1 MEYLNTEEIQVL
13 NGESFN
19 GTIEIDIKEVDTTTV
34 YTPENTTTIT
44 NQTAKKAFEVKNVS
58 SKVSTKYNVKLE
70 GLVNHYANLRYR
82 LEKNGVLVKE
92 DTMPT
97 DGELPYLVVNQQLQA
112 GASDRYKL
120 TLLNAGAE
128 EFSARIVI
136 DNYDV
141 DTTGPT
147 STLTYKEKTSNSV
160 TFTGTCSD
168 EDSQITN
175 YYFYKDNTLVSTQ
188 ATDASEVE
196 YKYEGV
202 SEGEHTFKLTCENY
216 FGMKSSASQT
226 ASPNALVMPQIATEE
241 GYKTSKTV
249 TLTYSGEGD
258 YLFKMAEGSATS
270 NENVKTCE
278 VDETTWE
285 YSCSDATSTT
295 DISTQTWYKTEG
307 NITLTYTAN
316 GKIQG
321 LTIDGVNHKLTEE
334 TNVNGIDTTGP
345 SANLTVSSHTSNTT
359 TVSVTSADNES
370 GITKYEFYL
379 DNTLTET
386 KNISDTE
393 VSYTYEGITSG
404 SHTYKV
410 VTTNGSGMTTDASQT
425 YTTEELS
432 MPTYSFDSGWA
443 QSKEVYV
450 DYHDSE
456 GMHLYKVT
464 GEVTSDK
471 DAVSCVEESESVYT
485 CTRAFVAAGNRLS
498 ENTWYKTEGNTTL
511 TFNSNGS
518 VIAKTA
524 DGINTKSGSSQTTTK
539 IDRTSPTIAISSGN
553 YTSGEWTTTDV
564 TVTITSTDT
573 ISGVD
578 HYEMKIGDGDWETIA
593 SNIKTF
599 DSDINTTVKFR
610 TLDKALNTS
619 EEKEIE
625 IKIDKTDP
633 TVTFG
638 TNGNSTYAKSQSTTV
653 TITDANLDTNS
664 LKYKWTQSATA
675 PEENEFSDTFT
686 NGDTITKDGVTGNN
700 WYLWIIAKDEVGN
713 IVIEKTNAFYLDN
726 QAPICAITGNPT
738 SFQMTSATLVPNV
751 SDSNEGTVYY
761 SWDNENN
768 YSTTKTNKTAS
779 ANGTYTL
786 YVKDGLNNA
795 TNCSVTVSKID
806 TTAPDV
812 DIETKS
818 KTSNSVTV
826 TGSCSDTESDITS
839 YAFYADGVLD
849 QTYNIN
855 DATKDHT
862 YSGLTSGNH
871 TLKLVCT
878 NGATNTAEKSI
889 IAAPSNLITPEYSV
903 TSGYA
908 QSKTTTIDF
917 QSSEGTYLFKSTALT
932 TSNVDVY
939 ECSEVSSVE
948 YTCSET
954 AASSITSGT
963 WYKVTS
969 NPTLTFTSNGTIVAK
984 VADEVNEKPGS
995 SLTITGIDRTAPSIP
1010 TITNPSNGEWTNQNI
1025 NLTLS
1030 ATDTAGSN
1038 ESASGVAGFQLKYST
1053 TNNEWGTS
1061 INVVATNGSATDTW
1075 GVERNETVYYRAVDE
1090 VGNVGPEVS
1099 TDIKIDKTAP
1109 QIIAPTGD
1117 SAYAKTKSVTVTL
1130 KDTASGLK
1138 TGNSVQYAWSTS
1150 NTTAPTS
1157 WTNATLSSY
1166 SNGTTSDVT
1175 FTATGSDLTGDYYLW
1190 IHPVTLKDI
1199 AENATTTNVVSTDTY
1214 KFDNQAPT
1222 GCSISG
1228 NPTNWVTSATLTPAT
1243 VTDAHN
1249 GTVYYSW
1256 DNENNYS
1263 ATKSN
1268 KTVNANGTYTL
1279 YVKDGL
1285 GNSTSCNVSV
1295 SKIDTTAPSITLG
1308 SNSDSTYAK
1317 TKSVTVTIKDTQ
1329 SGLKSGNSVQYAWS
1343 TSNTTAPTSWTNA
1356 TLSSYSAG
1364 TTGNVTFT
1372 ATGSGLT
1379 GSYYLWVHPVTL
1391 KDTIENATTANVV
1404 STGTFKFDNKAP
1416 INCSIGGNPTSWQ
1429 SSNATLTIGTAT
1441 DEHNGTVYYSWNNES
1456 NYSTTKPANQTISS
1470 NGTYTLYVKDGLD
1483 NKTSCSVTVDKL
1495 DKSGPSITLGSNS
1508 DSTYAKTKSVTV
1520 TIKDTQSGLKS
1531 GNSVQYAWSTSN
1543 TTAPTS
1549 WTNATLSSYSAGTT
1563 GNVTFTATGSGL
1575 TGSYYLWVHPVTLK
1589 DTIENATT
1597 ANVVST
1603 GTFKFDNTA
1612 PKNCSLTVSNTGTVT
1627 NRNLT
1632 IGTATDEHHGSVN
1645 YQLKK
1650 GTSEL
1655 VAYSTSKPGN
1665 GTYNVTE
1672 NATYTLYCKDDLGNE
1687 TSSSATVTGIDRD
1700 NPSTCTISLDNPG
1713 NGSMRVNFS
1722 GSDPTSSISKYVVYY
1737 GTASNSMTSTKEVAS
1752 TSSNTTISN
1761 LTNGTTYYF
1770 KVRCYDDTG
1779 VNYKDSSVVSKS
1791 TNIYR
1796 YYSSST
1802 SQTINSTST
1811 SRTLT
1816 TYSSKTTSS
1825 TYYTNYRLAYDKAV
1839 QYYYTGAD
1847 WGVQNRTI
1855 TEASNSKVTVTS
1867 IYLYTS
1873 ANISR
1878 TLYSTIWYGKG
1889 YTSLE
1894 TTTST
1899 SVFGPTYL
1907 ANNTAPT
1914 TSRYN
1919 YILPG
1924 GNPYS
1929 SEYTEDTSFY
1939 TFDTYKSIYTRSYLY
1954 SNYFRSYNYGWRF
1967 NHDSWSYVLEFTSS
1981 NNNYSYSKYAITRH
1995 AELGSGYNAAS
2006 ALYTINGDTVNGLAI
2021 KKDVWSNFNSTYMT
2035 YYSSYKTYY
2044 RTDTTTFYTTKNDK
2058 NTSVAGRAYFST
2070 RYALE

>member
-1 MEYLNTEEIQVL
+1 MNKNTKTKPKALNTTTKNKIDRKETISKAKKGLTIITIITVVLLVSVITGISYAFFRGPSSETSKTQTSIRSKKLGLIFADKKEVDVEMYPGKKETKTFDVKSNSDTSMTYNIKIVNITNTYNEDVVYTLYRDNTKVAGPARLPKNALEHYIFTGLTIEPGVTHSYTLEMEYLNTEEIQVL

-1075 GVERNETVYYRAVDE
+1075 GAERNETVYYRAVDE

-1117 SAYAKTKSVTVTL
+1117 SAYAKTKSVTVTI
-1130 KDTASGLK
+1130 KDTRSGLK
-1138 TGNSVQYAWSTS
+1138 TGNEVQYTWSTS
-1150 NTTAPTS
+1150 NTTAPTT

-1295 SKIDTTAPSITLG
+1295 SKIDTTA
-1308 SNSDSTYAK
+1308 
-1317 TKSVTVTIKDTQ
+1317 
-1329 SGLKSGNSVQYAWS
+1329 
-1343 TSNTTAPTSWTNA
+1343 
-1356 TLSSYSAG
+1356 
-1364 TTGNVTFT
+1364 
-1372 ATGSGLT
+1372 
-1379 GSYYLWVHPVTL
+1379 
-1391 KDTIENATTANVV
+1391 
-1404 STGTFKFDNKAP
+1404 
-1416 INCSIGGNPTSWQ
+1416 
-1429 SSNATLTIGTAT
+1429 
-1441 DEHNGTVYYSWNNES
+1441 
-1456 NYSTTKPANQTISS
+1456 
-1470 NGTYTLYVKDGLD
+1470 
-1483 NKTSCSVTVDKL
+1483 
-1495 DKSGPSITLGSNS
+1495 PSITLGSNS